1 MSDPTILAFDTSG
14 PYCAAAL
21 LHRGQMS
28 TRIDDMARGQAE
40 HLMPMLED
48 VLAAAGIG
56 WHDLDAIGVGTG
68 PGNFTGIR
76 ISVSAARG
84 FALGLGIPAVG
95 VTGFDVLRLSADLAP
110 LAVPAPRDQAYL
122 MIRDEAPRLVPA
134 ADVPAGALTP
144 DTLSPEE
151 RIARVAQVAADR
163 RSDPSL
169 PRPAPLYVR
178 PADAAPAR
186 DTGPVLLS

>member
-40 HLMPMLED
+40 HLMPMLEE

-56 WHDLDAIGVGTG
+56 WRDLDAVGVGIG

-84 FALGLGIPAVG
+84 LALGLGIPAVG
-95 VTGFDVLRLSADLAP
+95 ISGFDVLGLADTCRALAI
-110 LAVPAPRDQAYL
+110 PAPRGQAYL
-122 MIRDEAPRLVPA
+122 MQGDGPALLVAETALP
-134 ADVPAGALTP
+134 ADVLTP
-144 DTLSPEE
+144 DALTSEA
-151 RIARVAQVAADR
+151 RIEAVAQIAATR
-163 RSDPSL
+163 RHDPAL
-169 PRPAPLYVR
+169 PRPAPLYIR
-178 PADAAPAR
+178 PANAAPAR
-186 DTGPVLLS
+186 DTGPILLP

>member
-40 HLMPMLED
+40 HLMPMLEE

-56 WHDLDAIGVGTG
+56 WHNLDAIGVGTG

-84 FALGLGIPAVG
+84 LALGLGIPAVG
-95 VTGFDVLRLSADLAP
+95 VTGFDVLRLSDEKGSLAI
-110 LAVPAPRDQAYL
+110 PAPRDQAYL
-122 MIRDEAPRLVPA
+122 MIRDEAPRLVSA
-134 ADVPAGALTP
+134 ADVPAGTLTL
-144 DTLSPEE
+144 DILSNEE
-151 RIARVAQVAADR
+151 RIARIAEIAANR
-163 RSDPSL
+163 WAEPSL
-169 PRPAPLYVR
+169 PRPAPLYIR

>member
-40 HLMPMLED
+40 HLMPMLEE

-56 WHDLDAIGVGTG
+56 WHNLDAIGVGTG

-84 FALGLGIPAVG
+84 LALGLGIPAVG
-95 VTGFDVLRLSADLAP
+95 VTGFDVLRLSDEKGP
-110 LAVPAPRDQAYL
+110 LAIPAPRDQAYL

-134 ADVPAGALTP
+134 ADVPAGTLTL
-144 DTLSPEE
+144 DILSKEE
-151 RIARVAQVAADR
+151 RIARIAEIAANR
-163 RSDPSL
+163 WAEPSL
-169 PRPAPLYVR
+169 PRPAPLYIR